1 MKCTKNS
8 PFTKSKKSRV
18 PPQKK
23 PTRPLSS
30 SKRKLKM
37 YTKCSLRGHSC
48 PRRPASGITL
58 SAWTGSN
65 SGSCMSIMT
74 KLIKKK
80 SRKLIVQ
87 RWIQTEM
94 TKIWQNSSTIIM
106 LIKMKMKVL
115 DLSLNPQR
123 NNLLIIQLV
132 HQSCTLE
139 YSIPNLT
146 WRKSKWAMRYP
157 GSNMTS

>member
-8 PFTKSKKSRV
+8 PYTKSKKSRV
-18 PPQKK
+18 PPRKK
-23 PTRPLSS
+23 LTRPLSS
-30 SKRKLKM
+30 SKKKLKM
-37 YTKCSLRGHSC
+37 YTKCFLPGHSC
-48 PRRPASGITL
+48 LRRPASGITL
-58 SAWTGSN
+58 SAWTGLN

-87 RWIQTEM
+87 VWIQMEM

-115 DLSLNPQR
+115 DLSLNLQR
-123 NNLLIIQLV
+123 NNLLNIQQV

-139 YSIPNLT
+139 YSILNLT

-157 GSNMTS
+157 GSSMTS